1 MPTGKR
7 STVVRGHGTKFNRL
21 LGQMAKISLH
31 VAATAVLGLAL
42 FALAGGAML
51 PTRVVDSADAKNGVV
66 DAGQIG
72 AHATTLC
79 YYTLTTPP
87 LPPLSL
93 CCLPPFH
100 STHPTLPREPTFGA
114 SFPDHAVIASP
125 LSSSLAATKQDK
137 ATTGGQV
144 GGDQREDRGG
154 EGGED
159 EGPDMTNILNIIGAL
174 FGGEGRPI
182 HAMPS
187 WRLSILSSGLY
198 PSCSPALLLSSP

>member
-1 MPTGKR
+1 MQRMGWLMLGR
-7 STVVRGHGTKFNRL
+7 SVRLPL
-21 LGQMAKISLH
+21 L
-31 VAATAVLGLAL
+31 
-42 FALAGGAML
+42 F
-51 PTRVVDSADAKNGVV
+51 
-66 DAGQIG
+66 
-72 AHATTLC
+72 ATTL
-79 YYTLTTPP
+79 TPP

-93 CCLPPFH
+93 CCLPPLRLTVSDMTSNFVSIESESIRNGVCFTRPCHSTLPFYPPFH

-187 WRLSILSSGLY
+187 WRLSIICSDLY
-198 PSCSPALLLSSP
+198 PSCSPALLSGSPPPLLPLIPLPHPTP